1 MVYRKVDHYFIHDLF
16 LRYVDSSVL
25 QVFFVV
31 GRIETKFQMQRQS
44 LLRVSQSL
52 VVAHDS

>member
-1 MVYRKVDHYFIHDLF
+1 MVYRKVDHYVIHDLF

-25 QVFFVV
+25 QVFFVL
-31 GRIETKFQMQRQS
+31 GRIETKSQMQRQS